1 MNNDDLEKVVEFI
14 EGAYS
19 RKLEIAEIK
28 LLKDELK
35 DYTYESFMENIKYPL
50 LQKVDYFK
58 VQALHKIIEEDKEL
72 QDLKESLGI
81 KSFDEL
87 YEN

>member
-1 MNNDDLEKVVEFI
+1 MDNDNLEKVVEFI
-14 EGAYS
+14 EGSYN

-28 LLKDELK
+28 LLKEELK

-58 VQALHKIIEEDKEL
+58 VQALHKIILENKEL
-72 QDLKESLGI
+72 QDLKERLGI

>member
-1 MNNDDLEKVVEFI
+1 MNKEDFGKIVEFI
-14 EGAYS
+14 EGNYS
-19 RKLEIAEIK
+19 RALAKNELVVMKE
-28 LLKDELK
+28 ELK

-50 LQKVDYFK
+50 LKKADYFK

-72 QDLKESLGI
+72 QDLKDRLGI
-81 KSFDEL
+81 KSFGEL

>member
-1 MNNDDLEKVVEFI
+1 MDNNNLEKVVEFI
-14 EGAYS
+14 EGAYN

-28 LLKDELK
+28 LLKEELK

-50 LQKVDYFK
+50 LKKVDYFK

>member
-1 MNNDDLEKVVEFI
+1 MEDDDLVKVVDFI
-14 EGAYS
+14 EGYYN
-19 RKLEIAEIK
+19 RKLDVKEIK
-28 LLKDELK
+28 IIKEELK

-50 LQKVDYFK
+50 LKKADYFK
-58 VQALHKIIEEDKEL
+58 VQALHKVILENKEL
-72 QDLKESLGI
+72 QDLKERLGI

>member
-1 MNNDDLEKVVEFI
+1 MNEDDLENVVEFI
-14 EGAYS
+14 EGAYN

-50 LQKVDYFK
+50 LKKVDYFK
-58 VQALHKIIEEDKEL
+58 IQALHKVIEEDKEL
-72 QDLKESLGI
+72 QDLKDRLGI

>member
-1 MNNDDLEKVVEFI
+1 MDNDNLEKVVEFI
-14 EGAYS
+14 EGAYN

-28 LLKDELK
+28 LLKEELK

-50 LQKVDYFK
+50 LKKVDYFK

>member
-14 EGAYS
+14 EGAYN
-19 RKLEIAEIK
+19 RKLEVAEIK
-28 LLKDELK
+28 LLKRELK
-35 DYTYESFMENIKYPL
+35 DYTYESFMENLEYPL
-50 LQKVDYFK
+50 LKKVDYFK

-72 QDLKESLGI
+72 QELKDRLGI

>member
-19 RKLEIAEIK
+19 RKLEVAEIK
-28 LLKDELK
+28 LLKRELK
-35 DYTYESFMENIKYPL
+35 DYTYESFMENLECPL
-50 LQKVDYFK
+50 LKKVDYFK

-72 QDLKESLGI
+72 QDLKDRLGI

>member
-1 MNNDDLEKVVEFI
+1 MNEDDLENVVEFI
-14 EGAYS
+14 EGAYN

-50 LQKVDYFK
+50 LKKMDYFK
-58 VQALHKIIEEDKEL
+58 IQALHKVIEEDKEL
-72 QDLKESLGI
+72 QDLKDRLGI